1 MTVIFFVILRISKEG
16 GIYGFNQ
23 VKNLFKWLYGDFQEH
38 LHAQKCN
45 HTTLKAQLGRATKCI
60 APRTFLKL

>member
-1 MTVIFFVILRISKEG
+1 MGL
-16 GIYGFNQ
+16 NH
-23 VKNLFKWLYGDFQEH
+23 KNLFKWLYRI
-38 LHAQKCN
+38 LHFMKPVKCN